1 MDQNNLAYLQKSLD
15 YLGFGTRLNSVLEDA
30 IYKGSRSFS
39 IGINQRYIPAEFRS
53 DPSKGV
59 DIMHFEIR
67 FSRSATSEVYFL
79 NAVEAKLQRYYS
91 TEPVNKRFD
100 IVQDHRMTALQ
111 CYKLMCGLSLQKDI
125 FVKDLDNLEKDS
137 RKRVTVWFKLD
148 LGVTDKSG
156 EHPLKWFFPEYGF
169 NLQQTIEKYPFM
181 DFQDE
186 EKKMAS
192 IKALSYG
199 NLISL
204 SMELDGKKIPVYVS
218 ANPELKR
225 LDVFNTEMV
234 LLTKQQLFP
243 DFSEMKKI
251 NLQPLAIPSTQT
263 PDIITEV
270 NEHTNSANFKR

>member
-1 MDQNNLAYLQKSLD
+1 
-15 YLGFGTRLNSVLEDA
+15 
-30 IYKGSRSFS
+30 
-39 IGINQRYIPAEFRS
+39 
-53 DPSKGV
+53 
-59 DIMHFEIR
+59 
-67 FSRSATSEVYFL
+67 
-79 NAVEAKLQRYYS
+79 
-91 TEPVNKRFD
+91 
-100 IVQDHRMTALQ
+100 MTALQ

-148 LGVTDKSG
+148 LRVTDKSG

-169 NLQQTIEKYPFM
+169 NLQQTVDKYPFL
-181 DFQDE
+181 DFQDG

-234 LLTKQQLFP
+234 ALTKQQLFP
-243 DFSEMKKI
+243 DFSEMQ
-251 NLQPLAIPSTQT
+251 NSNNQSLAVPSIQT
-263 PDIITEV
+263 PVINTEV
-270 NEHTNSANFKR
+270 NERTNSANFKR

>member
-1 MDQNNLAYLQKSLD
+1 MDQKNLEYLQKSLD
-15 YLGFGTRLNSVLEDA
+15 YLGFGTRLNAVLEEGV
-30 IYKGSRSFS
+30 YKGSRSFS

-59 DIMHFEIR
+59 DAMHFEIR
-67 FSRSATSEVYFL
+67 FSRSATSEQYFL
-79 NAVEAKLQRYYS
+79 NAVEAKLKRYNAA
-91 TEPVNKRFD
+91 EPISKRFD
-100 IVQDHRMTALQ
+100 IVKDHRMTSLQ

-125 FVKDLDNLEKDS
+125 FIKDLDDLQNES

-148 LGVTDKSG
+148 LGVTNKDG

-169 NLQQTIEKYPFM
+169 DLEKTVEKYPFL

-186 EKKMAS
+186 EKKMAG

-204 SMELDGKKIPVYVS
+204 SLELEGKKIPVYVS

-225 LDVFNTEMV
+225 LDVFSSEMIA
-234 LLTKQQLFP
+234 LTKQQLFP
-243 DFSEMKKI
+243 DSAQKSIDLLSSEAQSPQRMDI
-251 NLQPLAIPSTQT
+251 DSGSLDQQNIPK
-263 PDIITEV
+263 
-270 NEHTNSANFKR
+270 HKR